1 MLYLFHMKRKA
12 FVAALSISVIA
23 LSAPSAF
30 AWTNP
35 SANPATGGG
44 FVVAEQDSP
53 ANAIYIRSNGNIGI
67 GGVTVPA
74 EKLDVSGNIKTNG
87 SIKIYNGAT
96 QVGEIGTTDT
106 TWFRLNQSIAKNIYT
121 PQYLRAD
128 GGLYV
133 DDTSHGVNGSGI
145 LLNASLSGTYSNAVT
160 LSSTSN
166 SYAGSTISTT
176 GASYLATT
184 SGNVGVGT
192 ATANSKLTVAG
203 LIETT
208 TGGVK
213 FPDGTTQITAGAGT
227 TVSAANVSSG
237 NFGENTGGGNYNFPG
252 NLGIGVPSPTNRLA
266 MGLDS
271 SFTSGTAANISWTGA
286 ATGDGANTY
295 GISIDM
301 SGFTPTA
308 GGTAAINLVPPASA
322 SGSVYA
328 IYIPGGNWDYGI
340 YSADTNY
347 FTTTTYMGDTAT
359 SFDSS
364 GNLIMP
370 AFDATNNYIRLGTAA
385 TKIYAS
391 ADATENLT
399 LTAAGNVVLDPTSG
413 GTLIYDSTDTLV
425 LEIDEGV

>member
-1 MLYLFHMKRKA
+1 MKRKA
-12 FVAALSISVIA
+12 FIAALSILGIA
-23 LSAPSAF
+23 LSASSAF

-44 FVVAEQDSP
+44 FVVAEQNSP

-133 DDTSHGVNGSGI
+133 DSTSYGINGSGI
-145 LLNASLSGTYSNAVT
+145 LLNGSLSGTYSNALT

-176 GASYLATT
+176 GASYLATS

-227 TVSAANVSSG
+227 TMSAANVSSG
-237 NFGENTGGGNYNFPG
+237 DFGSNTGGGNYSFPG
-252 NLGIGVPSPTNRLA
+252 SLGVGTTSTDGRLVVQQN
-266 MGLDS
+266 MSDYGT
-271 SFTSGTAANISWTGA
+271 SFTSPHVKLLAGSTVDTTGFVGITYAGSTSANYGWSVGALRSGSGQSDFVLKHHSSSAVGTEWMRIKNTGEVGIGTTTPGQKLSVAGTIESTSGGIKFPDGSVQTKAA
-286 ATGDGANTY
+286 ATD
-295 GISIDM
+295 
-301 SGFTPTA
+301 SGFNFLNFLV
-308 GGTAAINLVPPASA
+308 GTFRILQL
-322 SGSVYA
+322 
-328 IYIPGGNWDYGI
+328 
-340 YSADTNY
+340 
-347 FTTTTYMGDTAT
+347 TAT
-359 SFDSS
+359 SI
-364 GNLIMP
+364 G
-370 AFDATNNYIRLGTAA
+370 
-385 TKIYAS
+385 
-391 ADATENLT
+391 
-399 LTAAGNVVLDPTSG
+399 VQ
-413 GTLIYDSTDTLV
+413 DSTGTTF
-425 LEIDEGV
+425 LELDEGV